1 MMIPES
7 SKKILIDD
15 ITNLKMNLLQFM
27 TRIEGDDFEYG
38 LVRKIEPLLKKILDN
53 PARDEI
59 DEKHFQIMLSSIKK
73 VVANLQSCSE
83 LMSNISIRY
92 GSEKCNKNLLNR
104 MIENFSLKYEKEDY
118 NIAQLTKKGADDDI
132 RPSSKSTTDN

>member
-15 ITNLKMNLLQFM
+15 ITSIKMILLQLM

-38 LVRKIEPLLKKILDN
+38 AVRKIQPILKKILEN

-59 DEKHFQIMLSSIKK
+59 DPRHFQIMLSNLKK
-73 VVANLQSCSE
+73 VVANIQSCSE
-83 LMSNISIRY
+83 LMSNVSIRY
-92 GSEKCNKNLLNR
+92 GSDKCNKNLLDR

-118 NIAQLTKKGADDDI
+118 NIAQLTKKGANDDT
-132 RPSSKSTTDN
+132 RPCSKSTTDN